1 MFGRAREFCF
11 YFRRAARSL
20 PKAARARAARTQVFV
35 DNFNFTSEDLERW
48 RRAHEPIVSP
58 DDPRL
63 KRSAYL
69 A

>member
-1 MFGRAREFCF
+1 
-11 YFRRAARSL
+11 L

-35 DNFNFTSEDLERW
+35 DDFRFTSEDLERW
-48 RRAHEPIVSP
+48 RRAHEPIASP

>member
-1 MFGRAREFCF
+1 MNFCF
-11 YFRRAARSL
+11 CFRRAARSL

-35 DNFNFTSEDLERW
+35 DDFRFTSADLARW
-48 RRAHEPIVSP
+48 AAAHAPIASP

-69 A
+69 S